1 MGPIVTSVTSPGL
14 IGARRTTTPGQPIGE
29 TCQNGRMFPV
39 NLPADPPVLVFLVLA
54 FLGGAVINGLT
65 GLGLALVAV
74 NAVAATM
81 DPKTAVVLMS
91 LVAPFL
97 SSYQLLHNRAYIAS
111 WRRLRSLVAGAA
123 VGSVLGANLLVA
135 LPTWVIALG
144 LGLFTAQFVADR
156 IRRERPQMAKGTE
169 RRLAPMV
176 GLLSGATNS
185 AVGASGPVVGAYL
198 IAIGMRGREFA
209 FAVSMVFMVQ
219 AFVRVGS
226 FATLGQYTLP
236 LAVMAFIL
244 LWPALLGQ
252 YLGMRYQ
259 TALNPRVFHRILL
272 GVLLVSSLYMTWS
285 GLRGL
290 GGALGLG

>member
-1 MGPIVTSVTSPGL
+1 
-14 IGARRTTTPGQPIGE
+14 
-29 TCQNGRMFPV
+29 
-39 NLPADPPVLVFLVLA
+39 
-54 FLGGAVINGLT
+54 
-65 GLGLALVAV
+65 
-74 NAVAATM
+74 
-81 DPKTAVVLMS
+81 
-91 LVAPFL
+91 
-97 SSYQLLHNRAYIAS
+97 
-111 WRRLRSLVAGAA
+111 
-123 VGSVLGANLLVA
+123 VLGANLLVA